1 MARVCYDCHPT
12 GFPMFRLLSMRFL
25 RPLQMQKL
33 LMYLPQFARVFYRLM
48 KDVRVPILP
57 KLVPWMALL
66 VMLTPPAL
74 ELDMIPIIGEL
85 DWMLVAFVS
94 FKIFIWLC
102 PPDIVREHVTAIARN
117 A

>member
-1 MARVCYDCHPT
+1 
-12 GFPMFRLLSMRFL
+12 MFRSILSMRLL
-25 RPLQMQKL
+25 RPLQMHRI

-48 KDVRVPILP
+48 SDSRVSVLP
-57 KLVPWMALL
+57 KLVPVMALL

-74 ELDMIPIIGEL
+74 ELDMIPLIGEL

-102 PPDIVREHVTAIARN
+102 PPDIVREHVAAIARGD
-117 A
+117 